1 MSKNNTFLSNSMYFI
16 TPQLSGKLIGIFTLP
31 VLLFI
36 LDKSTYGEI
45 AFLLG
50 IQQIVFT
57 FVANGSR
64 QSVLKFFKNANET
77 SRSKI
82 VKNSLLQ
89 TFLRSGLLLIIVI
102 LLNNFLSLNYSNTLL
117 CIVFAGILLMS
128 LESLYDSVMISTNLI
143 RANSFSNIAKS
154 IFSPILIIIMT
165 YFSPQVV
172 TYFLA
177 LCIVFGVKLAYSI
190 IVTDLN
196 TEIGSISIQK
206 NEISKYST
214 NMMILNL
221 NQKISKWSD
230 RILLGILISQ
240 DSLAEYHAV
249 LQLVLILEF
258 ITNGFVTSFKTQV
271 FNSKNS
277 EESKVEDLYQKLIFL
292 IFLIGIIGSSLRFN
306 LGTAILEEEYWT
318 ILNYIPVLAFSVFL
332 NSLFKLT
339 SVLADKQTSFINYK
353 KISFTTTTV
362 NVIFSA
368 VGLYYFQI
376 NGLMVAII
384 LTYSIKIFLLYK
396 DSKFSKRPKFYNF
409 RFAYWSVFFLLSE
422 SVCYF
427 IGNSGDVTVRWVFSL
442 FALFFVAEGYIN
454 LRKYVYK

>member
-50 IQQIVFT
+50 MQQIVFT

-64 QSVLKFFKNANET
+64 QSILKFFKNANVT
-77 SRSKI
+77 SRTEI
-82 VKNSLLQ
+82 VRNFLVQ
-89 TFLRSGLLLIIVI
+89 TFLRCGVLLFIVI
-102 LLNNFLSLNYSNTLL
+102 LLNNFMSLNYSNTLL
-117 CIVFAGILLMS
+117 FIVFTGILLMS
-128 LESLYDSVMISTNLI
+128 LETLFDSIMISTNLI
-143 RANSFSNIAKS
+143 RRNSFSNIAKS
-154 IFSPILIIIMT
+154 VGSPILIIVMT
-165 YFSPQVV
+165 YFSPQVE

-190 IVTDLN
+190 IVIDLN
-196 TEIGSISIQK
+196 SEIGLMSIHK
-206 NEISKYST
+206 REISKYST
-214 NMMILNL
+214 NMMVLNL

-240 DSLAEYHAV
+240 NSLAEYHAV

-271 FNSKNS
+271 FNSKSSGKN
-277 EESKVEDLYQKLIFL
+277 KVEDLYQKLIFL

-306 LGTAILEEEYWT
+306 LGTAILEEEYWS
-318 ILNYIPVLAFSVFL
+318 ILNYIPFLAFSIFL

-353 KISFTTTTV
+353 KISFTTTTL
-362 NVIFSA
+362 NIIFSGL
-368 VGLYYFQI
+368 GLYYFQI

-384 LTYSIKIFLLYK
+384 LTYSIKLFLLFK
-396 DSKFSKRPKFYNF
+396 DSKFSNPPKFYNL
-409 RFAYWSVFFLLSE
+409 RFTYWSVIFLLSE
-422 SVCYF
+422 ILCYF
-427 IGNSGDVTVRWVFSL
+427 VGDSGDVTVRWIFSL
-442 FALFFVAEGYIN
+442 VALFFVTEGYLN
-454 LRKYVYK
+454 LRKYIYK

>member
-1 MSKNNTFLSNSMYFI
+1 MPKNNTFLSNSIYFI

-45 AFLLG
+45 ALLLG
-50 IQQIVFT
+50 MQQIVFT

-64 QSVLKFFKNANET
+64 QSVLKFFKNANGS
-77 SRSKI
+77 SRSEI
-82 VKNSLLQ
+82 IRNSLVQ
-89 TFLRSGLLLIIVI
+89 TFLRCGILLFIVI
-102 LLNNFLSLNYSNTLL
+102 LLNNFMSLNYSNTLL
-117 CIVFAGILLMS
+117 FIVFAGILLMS
-128 LESLYDSVMISTNLI
+128 LESLFDSIMISTNLI
-143 RANSFSNIAKS
+143 RRNSFSNVAKS
-154 IFSPILIIIMT
+154 VGSPIVIIMMT
-165 YFSPQVV
+165 YFSPQVE

-190 IVTDLN
+190 IVIDFN
-196 TEIGSISIQK
+196 SEIGLTSIQK
-206 NEISKYST
+206 SEISKYST
-214 NMMILNL
+214 NMMVLNL

-258 ITNGFVTSFKTQV
+258 ITNGFVTSFKAQV
-271 FNSKNS
+271 FNSKS
-277 EESKVEDLYQKLIFL
+277 LEENKVEDLYQKLIFI

-306 LGTAILEEEYWT
+306 LGTAILEEEYWS
-318 ILNYIPVLAFSVFL
+318 ILNYIPVLAFSIFL

-353 KISFTTTTV
+353 KISFTTTTL
-362 NVIFSA
+362 NIIFSGL
-368 VGLYYFQI
+368 GLYYFQI

-384 LTYSIKIFLLYK
+384 LTYSIKFFLLYK
-396 DSKFSKRPKFYNF
+396 DSKFSNHPKFYNL
-409 RFAYWSVFFLLSE
+409 RFAYWSGFFLLSE
-422 SVCYF
+422 IVCYF
-427 IGNSGDVTVRWVFSL
+427 VGNSGDVTVRWIFSL
-442 FALFFVAEGYIN
+442 VALFFVAEGYIN